1 MSKVKA
7 LIAADALSKMNL
19 TKHGNDCEK
28 EAFVNDRKLASQL
41 GLKKSVVSNARE
53 SLKILRENGIR
64 ECGYLV
70 YAWRWSGDNKYAK
83 IGKCP
88 TGSLKQR
95 MVSTYHP
102 TDDPILI
109 GVQEYITEDEA
120 KVNEK
125 ILLDRIF
132 TRTRPDREWVIIDQ
146 EFNEIINEGFTRIEE
161 TIA

>member
-1 MSKVKA
+1 M
-7 LIAADALSKMNL
+7 
-19 TKHGNDCEK
+19 
-28 EAFVNDRKLASQL
+28 
-41 GLKKSVVSNARE
+41 
-53 SLKILRENGIR
+53 
-64 ECGYLV
+64 

-125 ILLDRIF
+125 VLLNNIF
-132 TRTRPDREWVIIDQ
+132 TRTRSDREWVIID
-146 EFNEIINEGFTRIEE
+146 EKFNEIINERFTRIDE